1 MPKLVQFGAGNIGR
15 SFIGQLFARGGY
27 DVVFVD
33 VDDWIVS
40 ALNERRSYR
49 VEVKDTPPGEL
60 LVTNVRAVDG
70 RDKDAVVSELLS
82 TNLAGTAVG
91 ANALRF
97 LYPTLAAAL
106 QERQRQNLGPLDV
119 ILCENLHG
127 AAHVVEQGLRE
138 NLPVDFPLHD
148 LVGLVETSIGK
159 MVPLMPPNVREQ
171 DPLLVCAE
179 AYNTLIVDQRAFKN
193 PFPAVPGL
201 EGKTN
206 MSAYVD
212 RKLYIHNLGHAVVA
226 YEAARLYP
234 EIFTIGEAVTHPE
247 VREAAEGAM
256 RESAAALVQV
266 YPQEFTAAD
275 LEEHLQDLLRRFGNP
290 ALGDT
295 IYRVGRDVR
304 RKLARTD
311 RLIGAMLMDLRQN
324 ISPVYTAHAAASALH
339 FRKGDD
345 KGHLDPTDA
354 AFIHEELP
362 KGLPYILSHV
372 CGLQETNEIDYQA
385 IDWVTR
391 AVKQQVGG

>member
-27 DVVFVD
+27 EVVFVD
-33 VDDWIVS
+33 VDDGILA

-49 VEVKDTPPGEL
+49 VEVRDTPPGEL
-60 LVTNVRAVDG
+60 LVANVRAVDG
-70 RDKDAVVSELLS
+70 RDRDAVVAELLS

-97 LYPTLAAAL
+97 LYPNLAAAL
-106 QERQRQNLGPLDV
+106 QERQRQNKGPLDI

-127 AAHVVEQGLRE
+127 AATIVEQGLKE
-138 NLPVDFPLHD
+138 SLPETFPLQD
-148 LVGLVETSIGK
+148 YLGLVETSIGK
-159 MVPLMPPNVREQ
+159 MVPLMSPSLREQ

-179 AYNTLIVDQRAFKN
+179 AYNTLIVDRLAFKN

-212 RKLYIHNLGHAVVA
+212 RKLYIHNLGHAAVA
-226 YEAARLYP
+226 YEAARLFP
-234 EIFTIGEAVTHPE
+234 HLRTVGEAVTHPE
-247 VREAAEGAM
+247 VHEAAEGAM
-256 RESAAALVQV
+256 RESAAALVQI

-275 LEEHLQDLLRRFGNP
+275 LEAHIQDLLRRFANP

-311 RLIGAMLMDLRQN
+311 RIVGAMLMDLSQN
-324 ISPVYTAHAAASALH
+324 ITPVYTARAAASALK
-339 FRKGDD
+339 F
-345 KGHLDPTDA
+345 
-354 AFIHEELP
+354 
-362 KGLPYILSHV
+362 
-372 CGLQETNEIDYQA
+372 
-385 IDWVTR
+385 
-391 AVKQQVGG
+391 